1 MEFLTGIIIFICI
14 AIWILRTFVLP
25 VANVVATV
33 NNNNFVKEYIE
44 SARLINPQHFITTIR
59 EGGNSVRTNVI
70 IADDGIHFPMPN
82 GNHISM
88 PVSLILYFIKDGDI
102 SYTNQVYSTG
112 RGISLGKAIVGGII
126 AGPIGAVIGG
136 SNGTEKLQNQTMV
149 HDNTETYIYYG
160 INENSVAVLSINGID
175 IYQSLK
181 LRFPYKE
188 YEYVKNMFQKSNIS
202 NNNDNKYEYISND
215 ANYDVYAE
223 LPEL

>member
-1 MEFLTGIIIFICI
+1 MEFLIGIIIFLCI
-14 AIWILRTFVLP
+14 ATWILRTFVLP

-44 SARLINPQHFITTIR
+44 NARLINPQHFITTIK
-59 EGGNSVRTNVI
+59 EGSNSVKTNVVI
-70 IADDGIHFPMPN
+70 SDDGIHFPMPN
-82 GNHISM
+82 GNHISL
-88 PVSLILYFIKDGDI
+88 PISLLLYYIKDGDV

-112 RGISLGKAIVGGII
+112 KGISLGKAIVGGII

-136 SNGTEKLQNQTMV
+136 SDGAEKLANQTKV

-160 INENSVAVLSINGID
+160 IKENSVAVLCINGID
-175 IYQSLK
+175 IYRSLR

-188 YEYVKNMFQKSNIS
+188 YDYVKNMIKENNMS
-202 NNNDNKYEYISND
+202 NNNDNKYECISND